1 MKFIT
6 MLVLILS
13 IFINNA
19 FSQNEEDIIKYRKN
33 IMKAVGNHISI
44 IASNLKGKVDISED
58 ILPHSKALYLT
69 LAAINIDKTFPE
81 GTSNNSG
88 FKSKSLPNIW
98 SDITTFKESM
108 TNSTNKAKALVM
120 AAEKNDKKAIGKAL
134 GALGKSCGSCH
145 NKFREKKN

>member
-44 IASNLKGKVDISED
+44 IASNLTGTT
-58 ILPHSKALYLT
+58 ILPTTGVSGIYSIT
-69 LAAINIDKTFPE
+69 GTFSA
-81 GTSNNSG
+81 TQQ
-88 FKSKSLPNIW
+88 
-98 SDITTFKESM
+98 
-108 TNSTNKAKALVM
+108 
-120 AAEKNDKKAIGKAL
+120 
-134 GALGKSCGSCH
+134 
-145 NKFREKKN
+145 